1 MRSNDSGHE
10 TMDNYSST
18 QYKADTDCI
27 DSSSESGAAEL
38 RKKGSNSSRSSS
50 YKNIKYL
57 PRPMT
62 VGGIPSTL
70 PTPEYINL
78 ATDSHLYHTNDS
90 EKHLNSSNS
99 SADMKPTKGRLT
111 CSSLVRYTI
120 FFYFSVATNA

>member
-10 TMDNYSST
+10 TMDNYSSS
-18 QYKADTDCI
+18 QCKADTDCI

-38 RKKGSNSSRSSS
+38 RKKSSNSSRSSS

-99 SADMKPTKGRLT
+99 STETKPTKGKAKFQL
-111 CSSLVRYTI
+111 
-120 FFYFSVATNA
+120 